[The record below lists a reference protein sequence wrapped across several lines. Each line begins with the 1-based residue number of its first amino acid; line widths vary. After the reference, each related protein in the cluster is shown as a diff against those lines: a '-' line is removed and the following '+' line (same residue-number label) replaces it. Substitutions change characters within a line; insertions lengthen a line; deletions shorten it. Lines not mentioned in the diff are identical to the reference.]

1 VDLLAALTP
10 AQRRLLAAAL
20 VLVGVLVLVAPR
32 LVHRGGQW
40 SHTPCS
46 HTPCALA
53 PPLRVAR
60 TVRTAPRLVVDV
72 AGAVRRPG
80 IYRLATGTRV
90 DDAVAAAGG
99 GTARA
104 DITAVNLAA
113 PLSDGEQVLV
123 PARGAAG
130 AAGASA
136 GSTVVDLNSATAE
149 QLDTL
154 PGVGPSTAAKIV
166 AYRQQHGAFHSLA
179 ELDAISGIGPSKLAE
194 LKGLVSPP

>member
-1 VDLLAALTP
+1 MDLLAALTP
-10 AQRRLLAAAL
+10 GQRRLLAAAL

-32 LVHRGGQW
+32 YVHRG
-40 SHTPCS
+40 SS
-46 HTPCALA
+46 RVLV
-53 PPLRVAR
+53 PPLRVAT

-80 IYRLATGTRV
+80 LYRLETGTRV

-99 GTARA
+99 ATAHA

-113 PLSDGEQVLV
+113 PLADGEEVVV

-130 AAGASA
+130 AASASG
-136 GSTVVDLNSATAE
+136 GSTIVDLNSATAE

-154 PGVGPSTAAKIV
+154 PGIGPSTAAKII

-194 LKGLVSPP
+194 LKGLVTPP

>member
-32 LVHRGGQW
+32 LVHRGG
-40 SHTPCS
+40 SRAIT
-46 HTPCALA
+46 

-80 IYRLATGTRV
+80 LYRVATGTRV

-99 GTARA
+99 ATVHA
-104 DITAVNLAA
+104 DLTAVNLAA
-113 PLSDGEQVLV
+113 PLADGEQVVV
-123 PARGAAG
+123 PARGAPG
-130 AAGASA
+130 GVPGSGSRS

-154 PGVGPSTAAKIV
+154 PGIGPSTAAKIV
-166 AYRQQHGAFHSLA
+166 AYRQEHGAFHSLA
-179 ELDAISGIGPSKLAE
+179 ELDAVSGIGPSKLAE
-194 LKGLVSPP
+194 LKGLVTPP